1 VPLSKDVSSGLV
13 EASDGGPVRCYL
25 LSQDFFDSLVQSTSQ
40 KRYVETPHL
49 AVRSGFDP
57 DQDRDFNDI
66 PTRGMDGDLDVDLA
80 ELSLGQRLTALS
92 GGADL
97 DGANSGTSSVSEN
110 ETPKDPTVRRRQKTR
125 TGKEND
131 ADHLPV
137 PAHSLSRT
145 LVQALHSADTRLLET
160 CLLHSDELLVMNTV
174 RRLPP
179 QLAVPLLTACVERL
193 GRGARA
199 NTAKGGGGGA
209 SAQRGTGL
217 IRWIRAVLVV
227 HAGHLMTVG
236 LSALYLSDT
245 DRP

>member
-1 VPLSKDVSSGLV
+1 M
-13 EASDGGPVRCYL
+13 A
-25 LSQDFFDSLVQSTSQ
+25 
-40 KRYVETPHL
+40 
-49 AVRSGFDP
+49 
-57 DQDRDFNDI
+57 DI
-66 PTRGMDGDLDVDLA
+66 PGKGVDGDLDVDLA

-97 DGANSGTSSVSEN
+97 EVANSDMSSASEN
-110 ETPKDPTVRRRQKTR
+110 EIASPSKNSTVRRRQKTR
-125 TGKEND
+125 AGKEND
-131 ADHLPV
+131 GDHLPV

-179 QLAVPLLTACVERL
+179 QLAVPLLNACVDRL

-217 IRWIRAVLVV
+217 IRWIRAVLVI
-227 HAGHLMTVG
+227 HTAHLMTVG
-236 LSALYLSDT
+236 LFALYYSDT
-245 DRP
+245 DCN